1 MKTYVSLASL
11 VLIAG
16 CAGSSTVGS
25 RSPGSVTG
33 TVWRLVEL
41 DGNPAVPGAEATLEL
56 SRDGRA
62 SGRGSCN
69 RFSGTVAISGD
80 RIEFGPLA
88 ATKMACVDAA
98 ANAQETKYL
107 EALQKAERFDLEE
120 GDTLLVYSSASD
132 KPLRFVPK

>member
-1 MKTYVSLASL
+1 VKTYFSLASL
-11 VLIAG
+11 VLLMG
-16 CAGSSTVGS
+16 CAGRGTVGAP
-25 RSPGSVTG
+25 SPGSVTG

-41 DGNPAVPGAEATLEL
+41 DGNPAVPGHEATLEL
-56 SRDGRA
+56 SKDGRA

-69 RFSGTVAISGD
+69 RFSGTVAISGN

-88 ATKMACVDAA
+88 STKMACADAA

-107 EALQKAERFDLEE
+107 DALQKAERFDLEE
-120 GDTLLVYSSASD
+120 GDTLLVYSSATD